1 MRLHEACSPTFARHE
16 TFHPKL
22 GWFRK
27 GVLAASRDG
36 GNLFHAPDA
45 AARLGVGKNMVRSIR
60 FWTTAARLITD
71 VPNPENNRVPLVE
84 PTNLGLG
91 LLGPDGA
98 DPYME
103 NMATW
108 WWIHWMML
116 SPGSQLPVWWILLN
130 ELSATEFDD
139 ELAHYVVESALE
151 RSPWEKPSASSIDKD
166 ISAFIRTYAPSA
178 EGGRSKFD
186 DQFGCPLRDLHLLR
200 ISPTGYRL
208 AAGEPRQLP
217 PEVVVAAAL
226 DYVAVTNPTS
236 RTIALSRLANEPGA
250 PGKAFRL
257 GEEELTKMFE
267 PLVQTHDAL
276 TLSAPAGSLQLGW
289 KGTADK
295 LAQQMLGEVLPV
307 DPDGDA
313 LAGVA
318 AREPGATGGVKQLEL
333 LAYEAAL

>member
-1 MRLHEACSPTFARHE
+1 MRLHEACTPTFARHE

-166 ISAFIRTYAPSA
+166 ISAFIRTYA
-178 EGGRSKFD
+178 
-186 DQFGCPLRDLHLLR
+186 R
-200 ISPTGYRL
+200 IRRG
-208 AAGEPRQLP
+208 
-217 PEVVVAAAL
+217 
-226 DYVAVTNPTS
+226 
-236 RTIALSRLANEPGA
+236 RTIQ
-250 PGKAFRL
+250 
-257 GEEELTKMFE
+257 
-267 PLVQTHDAL
+267 V
-276 TLSAPAGSLQLGW
+276 
-289 KGTADK
+289 
-295 LAQQMLGEVLPV
+295 
-307 DPDGDA
+307 
-313 LAGVA
+313 
-318 AREPGATGGVKQLEL
+318 
-333 LAYEAAL
+333 

>member
-1 MRLHEACSPTFARHE
+1 MRLHEACTPTFARHE

-27 GVLAASRDG
+27 GVLAASLAG
-36 GNLFHAPDA
+36 GNLFHEPDA
-45 AARLGVGKNMVRSIR
+45 AVRLGVGKNMVRSIR

-71 VPNPENNRVPLVE
+71 VPNPENSRVPLVE
-84 PTNLGLG
+84 PTNLGLS
-91 LLGPDGA
+91 LLGQDGA

-208 AAGEPRQLP
+208 AVGEPRQLP
-217 PEVVVAAAL
+217 PQVVVAAAL

-257 GEEELTKMFE
+257 GEEELAQMIE
-267 PLVQTHDAL
+267 PFVRGRHSL

-289 KGTADK
+289 QGSPDN
-295 LAQQMLGEVLPV
+295 LAEQLLGEVLPRARN
-307 DPDGDA
+307 GGA

-318 AREPGATGGVKQLEL
+318 AREPGDTGGIKQLGL